1 LMIPGRHSAK
11 ATATSLTGLN
21 VNREVKSNP

>member
-1 LMIPGRHSAK
+1 MLPGRHSAQ
-11 ATATSLTGLN
+11 ATATSLTGLD